1 MSKKLDKNIQ
11 TALGADGG
19 KARKEK
25 SKHRDKSKHSKLTR
39 TKDTVPIET
48 KSAQLVC
55 SKMLPRIKRAV
66 TGQSL
71 LPLDEVLR
79 GRWLIKGLIGHG
91 GYGEIYFAVDVRS
104 AEEVAIK
111 VEPKKRKGRTVKR
124 MILEQKVLLRLQGR
138 PHIPK
143 MIASGHINKIN
154 FIVMQLL
161 SVNIG
166 DLKKASPV
174 KRLGRS
180 TVGRIMQQAVAA
192 LRDIHLGGY
201 IHRDVKPANMCFG
214 ITPKTRHI
222 LVIVDFGLVR
232 RFKNLDGTTRPLRPR
247 AGFRGT
253 VRYVST
259 RVHDRIDQGP
269 ADDLV
274 SLAYSGLEL
283 LIGDLPWKYI
293 VKGEDVKQAK
303 LELQTAPPQTSLLM
317 LTCESF
323 QDFCHAVFSLNTE
336 EEPNYAALQTLLT
349 EMVGDRKMSDP
360 YDWEMNYREAIEE
373 FTLSDSNKS
382 ADLDIGLLQ

>member
-1 MSKKLDKNIQ
+1 M
-11 TALGADGG
+11 
-19 KARKEK
+19 
-25 SKHRDKSKHSKLTR
+25 
-39 TKDTVPIET
+39 
-48 KSAQLVC
+48 
-55 SKMLPRIKRAV
+55 
-66 TGQSL
+66 TGHTL
-71 LPLDEVLR
+71 IPLDEILR
-79 GRWLIKGLIGHG
+79 DRWFIKGLIGHG
-91 GYGEIYFAVDVRS
+91 GYGEIYYAVDVRS

-143 MIASGHINKIN
+143 MIASGHDNKIN

-180 TVGRIMQQAVAA
+180 TVGRIMQQAIAA
-192 LRDIHLGGY
+192 LRDVHLGGY

-214 ITPKTRHI
+214 ITPTTRHI

-232 RFKNLDGTTRPLRPR
+232 RYKNMDGTTRPLRPR

-253 VRYVST
+253 VRYVSI
-259 RVHDRIDQGP
+259 RVHERIDQGP

-274 SLAYSGLEL
+274 SLVYSGLEL
-283 LIGDLPWKYI
+283 LVGELPWKYI
-293 VKGEDVKQAK
+293 VKGDDVKQAK
-303 LELQTAPPQTSLLM
+303 LELQYGAPGTSF
-317 LTCESF
+317 LTLTSESF
-323 QDFCHAVFSLNTE
+323 QEFARAVFSLNTE
-336 EEPNYAALQTLLT
+336 EEPNYAALQALLT

-360 YDWEMNYREAIEE
+360 YDWEMNYREAIEGVRIYPVGFE
-373 FTLSDSNKS
+373 QKCKPRHRCAALIEGT
-382 ADLDIGLLQ
+382 A

>member
-1 MSKKLDKNIQ
+1 MTKKTGINIQ
-11 TALGADGG
+11 SAELGEDTKDEKTKTAGARPQVPWNSEP
-19 KARKEK
+19 RKLAIC
-25 SKHRDKSKHSKLTR
+25 SKLFP
-39 TKDTVPIET
+39 K
-48 KSAQLVC
+48 
-55 SKMLPRIKRAV
+55 IKRTV
-66 TGQSL
+66 SGQTL
-71 LPLDEVLR
+71 IPLEEVMR
-79 GRWLIKGLIGHG
+79 DRWLVKGLIGHG
-91 GYGEIYFAVDVRS
+91 GYGEIYYAVDIRT
-104 AEEVAIK
+104 ADEVAIK

-143 MIASGHINKIN
+143 MIASGHDNRIN

-161 SVNIG
+161 SINIG

-180 TVGRIMQQAVAA
+180 TVGRIMQQAIAA

-214 ITPKTRHI
+214 ITPQSRHI

-253 VRYVST
+253 VRYVSI
-259 RVHDRIDQGP
+259 RVHDRIDQCP

-274 SLAYSGLEL
+274 SLVYSGLEL
-283 LIGDLPWKYI
+283 LVGDLPWKYI

-303 LELQTAPPQTSLLM
+303 LELQGDPQTSFLS
-317 LTCESF
+317 LTCDSYQEF
-323 QDFCHAVFSLNTE
+323 ARAVFSLNTG
-336 EEPNYAALQTLLT
+336 EEPNYAALQALLT

-373 FTLSDSNKS
+373 CTLSDSNKS
-382 ADLDIGLLQ
+382 VNLDIEVQK

>member
-1 MSKKLDKNIQ
+1 MAKINEAN
-11 TALGADGG
+11 T
-19 KARKEK
+19 KAAIPQDVKKEK
-25 SKHRDKSKHSKLTR
+25 QKRKREKPKEAR
-39 TKDTVPIET
+39 TQYDST
-48 KSAQLVC
+48 KQTLVC
-55 SKMLPRIKRAV
+55 PKLFPKVKRTV
-66 TGQSL
+66 TGHTL
-71 LPLDEVLR
+71 IPLDEILR
-79 GRWLIKGLIGHG
+79 DRWFIKGLIGHG
-91 GYGEIYFAVDVRS
+91 GYGEIYYAVDVRS

-143 MIASGHINKIN
+143 MIASGHDNKIN

-180 TVGRIMQQAVAA
+180 TVGRIMQQAIAA
-192 LRDIHLGGY
+192 LRDVHLGGY

-214 ITPKTRHI
+214 ITPTTRHI

-232 RFKNLDGTTRPLRPR
+232 RYKNMDGTTRPLRPR

-253 VRYVST
+253 VRYVSI
-259 RVHDRIDQGP
+259 RVHERIDQGP

-274 SLAYSGLEL
+274 SLVYSGLEL
-283 LIGDLPWKYI
+283 LVGELPWKYI
-293 VKGEDVKQAK
+293 VKGDDVKQAK
-303 LELQTAPPQTSLLM
+303 LELQYGAPGTSF
-317 LTCESF
+317 LTLTSESF
-323 QDFCHAVFSLNTE
+323 QEFARAVFSLNTE
-336 EEPNYAALQTLLT
+336 EEPNYAALQALLT

-360 YDWEMNYREAIEE
+360 YDWEMNYREAIEGVRIYPVGFE
-373 FTLSDSNKS
+373 QKCKPRHRCAALIEGT
-382 ADLDIGLLQ
+382 A